1 MIYYIYQ
8 IVPREEGIKM
18 KRITININRDQLI
31 NDYEELHMVEDLMM
45 DLVDQLIGQGMSD
58 TDVEDAMKFAMGNI
72 F

>member
-1 MIYYIYQ
+1 
-8 IVPREEGIKM
+8 M

-58 TDVEDAMKFAMGNI
+58 VDVEDAMKFAMGNI

>member
-1 MIYYIYQ
+1 MIYWTYQ

-45 DLVDQLIGQGMSD
+45 DLVDQLMGQGMSD
-58 TDVEDAMKFAMGNI
+58 TDVEDAMKFALGNI